1 MNQPT
6 NETLESTTGMAK
18 LPPVRESIS
27 PISAVDPLPIGSVV
41 NHIRLPD
48 KFETVSANLPVKSGT
63 EIPDFKIVNPYPHR
77 SKVTDALGI
86 GYLVG

>member
-1 MNQPT
+1 MINNPQYGEQIT
-6 NETLESTTGMAK
+6 RG
-18 LPPVRESIS
+18 IS

-48 KFETVSANLPVKSGT
+48 KFETVSANQPVKSGT
-63 EIPDFKIVNPYPHR
+63 EIPDFKVVNPYPHR